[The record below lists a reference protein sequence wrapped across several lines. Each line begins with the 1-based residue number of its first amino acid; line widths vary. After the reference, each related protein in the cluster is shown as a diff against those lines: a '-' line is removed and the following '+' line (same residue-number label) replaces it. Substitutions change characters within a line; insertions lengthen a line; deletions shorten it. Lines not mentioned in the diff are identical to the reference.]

1 MELFETFVYYFNTKA
16 GSIGKRNK
24 YCGFYV
30 ILSCAILKCLI
41 QVSSQF
47 FSNGKIIGC
56 IPPFLRRESHWERI
70 RQDERKFINSEYI
83 KPDYRYHAHI
93 A

>member
-1 MELFETFVYYFNTKA
+1 MCDIEVSDPGIITGFFERKNNWLY
-16 GSIGKRNK
+16 
-24 YCGFYV
+24 
-30 ILSCAILKCLI
+30 
-41 QVSSQF
+41 
-47 FSNGKIIGC
+47 
-56 IPPFLRRESHWERI
+56 PPFFLRRESHWERI